1 MQSELTL
8 YAYVKQFVEPVQK
21 SINDLEIADA
31 ERLIHLIFQ
40 KRDEKIDKALQK
52 ARYVLNIYG
61 AIRITGIDPMNITAR
76 GKKVLHENFVR
87 LKMGEQEFL
96 LQKPVIALNDENIFH
111 SEHVQILLD
120 EKPIVE
126 DGQLTIADI
135 GVVKGRIDESKLTL
149 WLE

>member
-1 MQSELTL
+1 MDFMQSELTL

-21 SINDLEIADA
+21 SINNLEIADA

-76 GKKVLHENFVR
+76 GKKCCM
-87 LKMGEQEFL
+87 K
-96 LQKPVIALNDENIFH
+96 
-111 SEHVQILLD
+111 ILY
-120 EKPIVE
+120 V
-126 DGQLTIADI
+126 
-135 GVVKGRIDESKLTL
+135 
-149 WLE
+149 

>member
-1 MQSELTL
+1 M
-8 YAYVKQFVEPVQK
+8 
-21 SINDLEIADA
+21 
-31 ERLIHLIFQ
+31 
-40 KRDEKIDKALQK
+40 
-52 ARYVLNIYG
+52 
-61 AIRITGIDPMNITAR
+61 
-76 GKKVLHENFVR
+76 LHENFVR

-96 LQKPVIALNDENIFH
+96 LQQPVIALNDENIFH
-111 SEHVQILLD
+111 CEHVQILLD